1 METSGTS
8 NFLFSQTRQMFD
20 ILERFIRDLP
30 KFSIEEWMAEPP
42 SEYVRVSSTNSITR
56 IIDRVFLLTTRVGG
70 LGINLTGADRVIIF
84 DPDWNPSTD
93 VQARERAWR
102 LGQKREVTIYRL
114 MTSGTIE
121 EKIYHRQ
128 IFKQFLTNKIFKD
141 PKQRRFFKMNDLHDL
156 FSLAG
161 SEAEG
166 TETGDMFAGTE
177 MSVKGKKQYP
187 RKRRR
192 GEDDPEELRRVDQR
206 LRNGRIVPAH
216 FLLCN
221 F

>member
-1 METSGTS
+1 M
-8 NFLFSQTRQMFD
+8 LD
-20 ILERFIRDLP
+20 ILERFVNEIGDLEYRRMDGSTAIGIRQTIVDEFNNN
-30 KFSIEEWMAEPP
+30 KSI
-42 SEYVRVSSTNSITR
+42 
-56 IIDRVFLLTTRVGG
+56 DVFLLTTRVGG

-93 VQARERAWR
+93 IQARERAWR

-128 IFKQFLTNKIFKD
+128 IFKQFLTNKILKD

-161 SEAEG
+161 SDAEG

-177 MSVKGKKQYP
+177 MSFSSVPHNGDSTPKKL
-187 RKRRR
+187 RR
-192 GEDDPEELRRVDQR
+192 GEDNPADLKKINGVAALEELYCFYK
-206 LRNGRIVPAH
+206 I
-216 FLLCN
+216 C
-221 F
+221 